1 MIHFDDEYR
10 NAHSTYYSL
19 KVPWVDHQDWRVN
32 EAGEEREVTACDGRD
47 IMKEEED
54 DREALRQLAHS
65 NVKTLSDGEMMNR
78 ERELQWLWLPLRRI
92 GGVFFIYIKFY
103 TFIFQLFLNQLC
115 VKVATFLCFKSHE
128 FLVSLKISASP
139 GVSS

>member
-54 DREALRQLAHS
+54 DEEALRQLAHS

-92 GGVFFIYIKFY
+92 GGVFFYI
-103 TFIFQLFLNQLC
+103 
-115 VKVATFLCFKSHE
+115 H
-128 FLVSLKISASP
+128 
-139 GVSS
+139 